1 MKAKTFTISISILL
15 QLLITCAFAGD
26 YPKSR
31 LENEMDEMGS
41 VAGGEGIVFRPG
53 KVKNESTKASVSNV
67 GKVNK
72 YLYQASLDIL
82 DLAPLASADSTGGV
96 IVTEWY
102 STGSSSNTQFKVNVF
117 IKDDVI
123 SADAIEVKAFERSR
137 RNGKWSEDYKKSPIS
152 IVLEDKILR
161 RARELYISSGR
172 K

>member
-1 MKAKTFTISISILL
+1 
-15 QLLITCAFAGD
+15 
-26 YPKSR
+26 
-31 LENEMDEMGS
+31 MDEMGS
-41 VAGGEGIVFRPG
+41 IAGGEGIVFRPG
-53 KVKNESTKASVSNV
+53 KVRNESTKASVNNV

-72 YLYQASLDIL
+72 YLYQATLDVL
-82 DLAPLASADSTGGV
+82 ETVPLASADSTGGV

-117 IKDDVI
+117 IKDDII
-123 SADAIEVKAFERSR
+123 SAEALEVKAFERAK
-137 RNGKWSEDYKKSPIS
+137 RNGKWSEDYKKSPMS